1 MSGGFDDQR
10 ADEAFIQIAKLVA
23 GLRDNRPELQSI
35 ELAYGLLQVCACME
49 DSGGMAMSFCARRW
63 MSAVRPM
70 GPVCRIEHGDD
81 PMAATRRAIVMAATA
96 RVRRKPPNTQMA
108 GA

>member
-35 ELAYGLLQVCACME
+35 ELAYGLLQVCSCME
-49 DSGGMAMSFCARRW
+49 DSEAWREFLRAALDECIAMEGG
-63 MSAVRPM
+63 
-70 GPVCRIEHGDD
+70 E
-81 PMAATRRAIVMAATA
+81 
-96 RVRRKPPNTQMA
+96 
-108 GA
+108 